1 MTESEKGSMRFRR
14 SIYAVKPIEAGQ
26 RLTADNIR
34 VIRPGFGLP
43 PKHLP
48 EIIGRTAARDIAYG
62 EALTW
67 SAIA

>member
-1 MTESEKGSMRFRR
+1 MRFRR
-14 SIYAVKPIEAGQ
+14 SIYAVKPIKAGEP
-26 RLTADNIR
+26 LTSENIR

-48 EIIGRTAARDIAYG
+48 DVIGRTAARDIAYG
-62 EALTW
+62 EALKW